1 MKPNTIT
8 MAPTYFLIG
17 ENEMNLS
24 YTDRI
29 TILSALSQKAETINS
44 WLKED
49 PNDEFWIDK
58 LQDVKTAYKNF
69 SDRELELEVAK

>member
-1 MKPNTIT
+1 
-8 MAPTYFLIG
+8 
-17 ENEMNLS
+17 MNLS

-44 WLKED
+44 WLKVD

-58 LQDVKTAYKNF
+58 LADVKTAYRNF
-69 SDRELELEVAK
+69 ADRELELEKIG

>member
-1 MKPNTIT
+1 
-8 MAPTYFLIG
+8 
-17 ENEMNLS
+17 MNLS

-49 PNDEFWIDK
+49 PNDEFWNDK
-58 LQDVKTAYKNF
+58 LANVKAAYKNF
-69 SDRELELEVAK
+69 SDREMEIGEQTNGCANTYRPNDLGY

>member
-1 MKPNTIT
+1 MK
-8 MAPTYFLIG
+8 
-17 ENEMNLS
+17 LS

-49 PNDEFWIDK
+49 PNDEFWNDK
-58 LQDVKTAYKNF
+58 LADVKAAYRNF
-69 SDRELELEVAK
+69 ADRELEEA

>member
-1 MKPNTIT
+1 M
-8 MAPTYFLIG
+8 
-17 ENEMNLS
+17 ELS
-24 YTDRI
+24 FTDRI

-58 LQDVKTAYKNF
+58 LSNVKAAYRNLA
-69 SDRELELEVAK
+69 DRELELEKIG

>member
-1 MKPNTIT
+1 
-8 MAPTYFLIG
+8 
-17 ENEMNLS
+17 MNLS

-44 WLKED
+44 WLKKD

-58 LQDVKTAYKNF
+58 LSNVKAAYRNLA
-69 SDRELELEVAK
+69 DRELELEKIG

>member
-8 MAPTYFLIG
+8 MAPTYFLTG
-17 ENEMNLS
+17 ENKMNLS

-49 PNDEFWIDK
+49 PNDEFWNDK
-58 LQDVKTAYKNF
+58 LANVKAAYKNF
-69 SDRELELEVAK
+69 SDREMEIGE

>member
-1 MKPNTIT
+1 
-8 MAPTYFLIG
+8 
-17 ENEMNLS
+17 MNLS

-29 TILSALSQKAETINS
+29 TILSALSQHAEKINS

-58 LQDVKTAYKNF
+58 LQDVKAAYKNF
-69 SDRELELEVAK
+69 SDRELELEAVK

>member
-1 MKPNTIT
+1 
-8 MAPTYFLIG
+8 
-17 ENEMNLS
+17 MNLS

-69 SDRELELEVAK
+69 SDREMEIEVVK